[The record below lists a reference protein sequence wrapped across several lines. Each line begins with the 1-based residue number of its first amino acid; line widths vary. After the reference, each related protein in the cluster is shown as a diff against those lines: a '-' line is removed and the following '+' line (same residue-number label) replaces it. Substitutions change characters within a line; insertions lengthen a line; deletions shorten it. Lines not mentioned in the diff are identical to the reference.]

1 MKRDLLENKQHK
13 KRNILI
19 MDTGSYKTF
28 GGSVKDS
35 YDLYLYISKNK
46 NYNVDMLGNFS
57 KMDNTL
63 KSLQISDVFSEKYA
77 NAATSSSFDY
87 KLVLTRLFKNN
98 CLINKKFLDRKYD
111 ILLLNSR
118 KDIPIVDAYL
128 ERHPNAKTVYIDRGN
143 IVLNYKKSG
152 LRRLSP
158 NMLGSAFLVGL
169 MAKWLNLFIAIN
181 AEQYASANS
190 IFKNNTHIIYTGIA
204 PHRIY
209 KKIDIKKTYSGAVYV
224 GRLEEKQK
232 RVSFLIEGIKRVID
246 NHSEL
251 KNRVILKIVGDGP
264 DKNRYI
270 EMVKALGLQKNIIFT
285 GLLFNNDLVNAYNNA
300 NFLVSTSI
308 WEGLSRTLLE
318 SMACG
323 LPVLIN
329 EKINSIIGYNPIS
342 NVVSD
347 GYNGLLYRYGD
358 INDFAE
364 KFYMLYNNTA
374 LQKKLSK
381 NAIEFLKNKFN
392 IDIIQKRILNEI
404 DCLK

>member
-1 MKRDLLENKQHK
+1 
-13 KRNILI
+13 

-35 YDLYLYISKNK
+35 YDLYLYISKSK
-46 NYNVDMLGNFS
+46 NYKVDMLGNFS
-57 KMDNTL
+57 NINKTL
-63 KSLQISDVFSEKYA
+63 KSLQISDVFSEKYV
-77 NAATSSSFDY
+77 NAATSSGFDY
-87 KLVLTRLFKNN
+87 KLVITRLFKSNR
-98 CLINKKFLDRKYD
+98 LINKKFLDRKYN

-128 ERHPNAKTVYIDRGN
+128 KLHPNAKTVYIDRGN

-152 LRRLSP
+152 LKRLSP

-169 MAKWLNLFIAIN
+169 MVKWLDLFIAIN
-181 AEQYASANS
+181 AEQYEGANT

-209 KKIDIKKTYSGAVYV
+209 KKISIKKTYNGAIYV

-232 RVSFLIEGIKRVID
+232 RVSFLIEGIKHVVD
-246 NHSEL
+246 NHLEL
-251 KNRVILKIVGDGP
+251 KNKVILKIVGDGP

-270 EMVKALGLQKNIIFT
+270 EMVNTYGLQKNIIFT
-285 GLLFNNDLVNAYNNA
+285 GLLFNKDLVNAYNNA

-329 EKINSIIGYNPIS
+329 EKINSIIGYNP
-342 NVVSD
+342 VSTIVND
-347 GYNGLLYRYGD
+347 GYNGLLYKYGD

-374 LQKKLSK
+374 LQKKLSF
-381 NAIEFLKNKFN
+381 NAIAFLKNKFD
-392 IDIIQKRILNEI
+392 IDIIQKRILKEI

>member
-1 MKRDLLENKQHK
+1 
-13 KRNILI
+13 

-35 YDLYLYISKNK
+35 YDLYLYISKSK
-46 NYNVDMLGNFS
+46 NYKVDMLGNFS
-57 KMDNTL
+57 KIDSTL
-63 KSLQISDVFSEKYA
+63 KSLQISDVFSERYT
-77 NAATSSSFDY
+77 NAATSSGFDY
-87 KLVLTRLFKNN
+87 KLVIMRLFKNN
-98 CLINKKFLDRKYD
+98 NLINKKFLDKKYD

-128 ERHPNAKTVYIDRGN
+128 ELHPNAKTVYIDRGN

-152 LRRLSP
+152 LKRLSP

-169 MAKWLNLFIAIN
+169 MAKWLSLFIAIN
-181 AEQYASANS
+181 AEQYKSAKT

-209 KKIDIKKTYSGAVYV
+209 KKISIKKTYNGAIYV

-251 KNRVILKIVGDGP
+251 KEKVILKIIGDGP
-264 DKNRYI
+264 DKTKYI
-270 EMVKALGLQKNIIFT
+270 EMVNKLGLQKNIVFI

-329 EKINSIIGYNPIS
+329 EKINSIIGYDPIS
-342 NVVSD
+342 TIVNNE
-347 GYNGLLYRYGD
+347 YNGLLYKYGD

-364 KFYMLYNNTA
+364 KFYSLYSNSV

-381 NAIEFLKNKFN
+381 NAMIFLKNKFN
-392 IDIIQKRILNEI
+392 IDVIQRRVLNEI
-404 DCLK
+404 DCLN